1 MKVIQKIKNNKMW
14 ALVIVVAVLVITLII
29 YGSID
34 SYNKKKEQE
43 AVDLYTQ
50 EQMALVSQGG
60 ETSDSLLI
68 QMQPDLVKSYGEV
81 PEGYVWNLD
90 GSLLSLGD
98 KNLSAEETV
107 YAYLNGLKS
116 LDFSSVQKFS
126 RDSVVAN
133 TYSGYFS
140 ELNKST
146 DYNDS
151 FIRNIYRE
159 CLLSLQISGV
169 ENTSV
174 FAENKQVFT
183 IKASMLDLTQKDF
196 WVEDKTTIYRNLKIY
211 SSDQSDST
219 KAEMYLYDYI
229 SRYYASDDAVCRDVT
244 FDITL
249 QKYPDLDTGWLV
261 SIDTD
266 IDSACRYAD
275 GKLVVSYIL
284 EQFSRE
290 GLEYLSEI
298 DEPTESASSEVS
310 DSDND

>member
-1 MKVIQKIKNNKMW
+1 MLQKIKDNKIW
-14 ALVIVVAVLVITLII
+14 VIVIIAIVLIAGLIV

-34 SYNKKKEQE
+34 SYNAQKQQE
-43 AVDLYTQ
+43 EVDRYTQ
-50 EQMALVSQGG
+50 EQMEIAKGDT
-60 ETSDSLLI
+60 ETSDSMLI
-68 QMQPDLVKSYGEV
+68 QMQSDLVKSYGVV

-98 KNLSAEETV
+98 KDMSAEEVV

-116 LDFSSVQKFS
+116 LDFATVQKFS
-126 RDSVVAN
+126 RESVVAE

-140 ELNKST
+140 DLNKST

-159 CLLSLQISGV
+159 CLLSLQVEGI

-183 IKASMLDLTQKDF
+183 VKCTMLDLTQKDF
-196 WVEDKTTIYRNLKIY
+196 WLEDKDEIYSNLKVY
-211 SSDQSDST
+211 SSDQADST

-229 SRYYASDDAVCRDVT
+229 NRYYASEDALCREVT

-266 IDSACRYAD
+266 VDSACRYAD
-275 GKLVVSYIL
+275 GKLVVSYIM
-284 EQFSRE
+284 EQFSKE
-290 GLEYLSEI
+290 GLEYLEI
-298 DEPTESASSEVS
+298 LEGGTEAPTEPTELS
-310 DSDND
+310 DLDE

>member
-1 MKVIQKIKNNKMW
+1 MIKKLLSKKIWLAVIGVGI
-14 ALVIVVAVLVITLII
+14 LVIVFII
-29 YGSID
+29 VGSVD
-34 SYNKKKEQE
+34 NYNKQKEKE
-43 AVDLYTQ
+43 EIDRYTQ
-50 EQMALVSQGG
+50 KQLEIAGANQNSD
-60 ETSDSLLI
+60 DSLLM
-68 QMQPDLVKSYGEV
+68 QMQPDLIKSYGKL
-81 PEGYVWNLD
+81 PDGYIWNLD
-90 GSLLSLGD
+90 GTLLSLGD
-98 KNLSAEETV
+98 KSMSAEEVV

-126 RDSVVAN
+126 RDSVVVN
-133 TYSGYFS
+133 TYENYFT

-159 CLLSLQISGV
+159 SLLSMQIDGIV
-169 ENTSV
+169 NTSV

-183 IKASMLDLTQKDF
+183 VKVNMLDLTKKDF
-196 WVEDKTTIYRNLKIY
+196 WLNDKEEIYKNLKIY

-219 KAEMYLYDYI
+219 KAEIYLYDYI
-229 SRYYASDDAVCRDVT
+229 SRFYASGEADRRDVT

-275 GKLVVSYIL
+275 GKLVVSYIN
-284 EQFSRE
+284 EQFGKE
-290 GLEYLSEI
+290 GLDYLDALEATKETKNSE
-298 DEPTESASSEVS
+298 E
-310 DSDND
+310 

>member
-1 MKVIQKIKNNKMW
+1 MIKKLLSKKIWLAVIGVGI
-14 ALVIVVAVLVITLII
+14 LVIVLII
-29 YGSID
+29 VGSVD
-34 SYNKKKEQE
+34 NYNKQKEKE
-43 AVDLYTQ
+43 EIDRYTQ
-50 EQMALVSQGG
+50 EQLEIAGADQNSD
-60 ETSDSLLI
+60 DSLLM
-68 QMQPDLVKSYGEV
+68 QMQPDLIKSYGKL
-81 PEGYVWNLD
+81 PDGYIWNLD
-90 GSLLSLGD
+90 GTLLSLGD
-98 KNLSAEETV
+98 KSMSAEEVV

-126 RDSVVAN
+126 RDSVVVN
-133 TYSGYFS
+133 TYENYFT

-159 CLLSLQISGV
+159 SLLSMQIDGIV
-169 ENTSV
+169 NTSV

-183 IKASMLDLTQKDF
+183 VKVNMLDLTKKDF
-196 WVEDKTTIYRNLKIY
+196 WLNDKEEIYKNLKIY

-219 KAEMYLYDYI
+219 KAEIYLYDYI
-229 SRYYASDDAVCRDVT
+229 SRFYASGKADRRDVT

-275 GKLVVSYIL
+275 GKLVVSYIN
-284 EQFSRE
+284 EQFGKE
-290 GLEYLSEI
+290 GLDYLDALEATKETKNSE
-298 DEPTESASSEVS
+298 E
-310 DSDND
+310 

>member
-1 MKVIQKIKNNKMW
+1 MIKKLLSKKIWLAVIGVGI
-14 ALVIVVAVLVITLII
+14 LVIVLII
-29 YGSID
+29 VGSVD
-34 SYNKKKEQE
+34 NYNKQKEKE
-43 AVDLYTQ
+43 EIDRYTQ
-50 EQMALVSQGG
+50 EQLEIAGADQNSD
-60 ETSDSLLI
+60 DSLLM
-68 QMQPDLVKSYGEV
+68 QMQPDLIKSYGKL
-81 PEGYVWNLD
+81 PDGYIWNLD
-90 GSLLSLGD
+90 GTLLSLGD
-98 KNLSAEETV
+98 KSMSAEEVV

-126 RDSVVAN
+126 RDSVVVN
-133 TYSGYFS
+133 TYENYFT

-159 CLLSLQISGV
+159 SLLSMQIDGIV
-169 ENTSV
+169 NTSV

-183 IKASMLDLTQKDF
+183 VKVNMLDLTKKDF
-196 WVEDKTTIYRNLKIY
+196 WLNDKEEIYKNLKIY

-219 KAEMYLYDYI
+219 KAEIYLYDYI
-229 SRYYASDDAVCRDVT
+229 SRFYASGEADRRDVT

-275 GKLVVSYIL
+275 GKLVVSYIN
-284 EQFSRE
+284 EQFGKE
-290 GLEYLSEI
+290 GLDYLDALEATKETKNSE
-298 DEPTESASSEVS
+298 E
-310 DSDND
+310 

>member
-1 MKVIQKIKNNKMW
+1 MIKKLLSKKIWLAVIGIGI
-14 ALVIVVAVLVITLII
+14 LVIVFII
-29 YGSID
+29 VGSVD
-34 SYNKKKEQE
+34 NYNKQKEKE
-43 AVDLYTQ
+43 EIDRYTQ
-50 EQMALVSQGG
+50 EQLEIAGANQNSD
-60 ETSDSLLI
+60 DSLLM
-68 QMQPDLVKSYGEV
+68 QMQPDLIKSYGKL
-81 PEGYVWNLD
+81 PDGYIWNLD
-90 GSLLSLGD
+90 GTLLSLGD
-98 KNLSAEETV
+98 KSMSAEEVV

-126 RDSVVAN
+126 RDSVVVN
-133 TYSGYFS
+133 TYENYFT

-159 CLLSLQISGV
+159 SLLSMQIDGIV
-169 ENTSV
+169 NTSV

-183 IKASMLDLTQKDF
+183 VKVNMLDLTKKDF
-196 WVEDKTTIYRNLKIY
+196 WLNDKEEIYKNLKIY

-219 KAEMYLYDYI
+219 KAEIYLYDYI
-229 SRYYASDDAVCRDVT
+229 SRFYASGEADRRDVT

-275 GKLVVSYIL
+275 GKLVVSYIN
-284 EQFSRE
+284 EQFGKE
-290 GLEYLSEI
+290 GLDYLDALEATKETKNSE
-298 DEPTESASSEVS
+298 E
-310 DSDND
+310 

>member
-1 MKVIQKIKNNKMW
+1 MIKKLLSKKIWLAVIGVGI
-14 ALVIVVAVLVITLII
+14 LVIVFII
-29 YGSID
+29 VGSVD
-34 SYNKKKEQE
+34 NYNKQKEKE
-43 AVDLYTQ
+43 EIDRYTQ
-50 EQMALVSQGG
+50 EQLEIAGANQNSD
-60 ETSDSLLI
+60 DSLLM
-68 QMQPDLVKSYGEV
+68 QMQPDLIKSYGKL
-81 PEGYVWNLD
+81 PDGYIWNLD
-90 GSLLSLGD
+90 GTLLSLGD
-98 KNLSAEETV
+98 KSMSAEEVV

-126 RDSVVAN
+126 RDSVVVN
-133 TYSGYFS
+133 TYENYFT

-159 CLLSLQISGV
+159 SLLSMQIDGIV
-169 ENTSV
+169 NTSV

-183 IKASMLDLTQKDF
+183 VKVNMLDLTKKDF
-196 WVEDKTTIYRNLKIY
+196 WLNDKEEIYKNLKIY

-219 KAEMYLYDYI
+219 KAEIYLYDYI
-229 SRYYASDDAVCRDVT
+229 SRFYASGEADRRDVT

-275 GKLVVSYIL
+275 GKLVVSYIN
-284 EQFSRE
+284 EQFGKE
-290 GLEYLSEI
+290 GLDYLDALEATKETKNSE
-298 DEPTESASSEVS
+298 E
-310 DSDND
+310 

>member
-1 MKVIQKIKNNKMW
+1 MIKKLLSKKIWLVVIGVGI
-14 ALVIVVAVLVITLII
+14 LVIVFII
-29 YGSID
+29 VGSVD
-34 SYNKKKEQE
+34 NYNKQKEKE
-43 AVDLYTQ
+43 EIDRYTQ
-50 EQMALVSQGG
+50 EQLEIAGANQNSD
-60 ETSDSLLI
+60 DSLLM
-68 QMQPDLVKSYGEV
+68 QMQPDLIKSYGKL
-81 PEGYVWNLD
+81 PDGYIWNLD
-90 GSLLSLGD
+90 GTLLSLGD
-98 KNLSAEETV
+98 KSMSAEEVV

-126 RDSVVAN
+126 RDSVVVN
-133 TYSGYFS
+133 TYENYFT

-159 CLLSLQISGV
+159 SLLSMQIDGIV
-169 ENTSV
+169 NTSV

-183 IKASMLDLTQKDF
+183 VKVNMLDLTKKDF
-196 WVEDKTTIYRNLKIY
+196 WLNDKEEIYKNLKIY

-219 KAEMYLYDYI
+219 KAEIYLYDYI
-229 SRYYASDDAVCRDVT
+229 SRFYASGEADRRDVT

-275 GKLVVSYIL
+275 GKLVVSYIN
-284 EQFSRE
+284 EQFGKE
-290 GLEYLSEI
+290 GLDYLDALEATKETKNSE
-298 DEPTESASSEVS
+298 E
-310 DSDND
+310 

>member
-1 MKVIQKIKNNKMW
+1 MIKKLLSKKIWLAVIGVGI
-14 ALVIVVAVLVITLII
+14 LVIVLII
-29 YGSID
+29 VGSVD
-34 SYNKKKEQE
+34 NYNKQKEKE
-43 AVDLYTQ
+43 EIDRYTQ
-50 EQMALVSQGG
+50 EQLEIAGANQNSD
-60 ETSDSLLI
+60 DSLLM
-68 QMQPDLVKSYGEV
+68 QMQPDLIKSYGEL
-81 PEGYVWNLD
+81 PDGYIWNLD
-90 GSLLSLGD
+90 GTLLSLGD
-98 KNLSAEETV
+98 KSMSAEEVV

-126 RDSVVAN
+126 RDSVVVN
-133 TYSGYFS
+133 TYENYFT

-159 CLLSLQISGV
+159 SLLSMQIDGIV
-169 ENTSV
+169 NTSV

-183 IKASMLDLTQKDF
+183 VKVNMLDLTKKDF
-196 WVEDKTTIYRNLKIY
+196 WLNDKEEIYKNLKIY

-219 KAEMYLYDYI
+219 KAEIYLYDYI
-229 SRYYASDDAVCRDVT
+229 SRFYASGEADRRDVT

-275 GKLVVSYIL
+275 GKLVVSYIN
-284 EQFSRE
+284 EQFGKE
-290 GLEYLSEI
+290 GLDYLDALEATKETKNSE
-298 DEPTESASSEVS
+298 E
-310 DSDND
+310 

>member
-1 MKVIQKIKNNKMW
+1 MIKKLLSKKIWLAVIGVGI
-14 ALVIVVAVLVITLII
+14 LVIVFII
-29 YGSID
+29 VGSVD
-34 SYNKKKEQE
+34 NYNKQKEKE
-43 AVDLYTQ
+43 EIDRYTQ
-50 EQMALVSQGG
+50 EQLEIAGANQNSD
-60 ETSDSLLI
+60 DSLLM
-68 QMQPDLVKSYGEV
+68 QMQPDLIKSYGKL
-81 PEGYVWNLD
+81 PNGYIWNLD
-90 GSLLSLGD
+90 GTLLSLGD
-98 KNLSAEETV
+98 KSMSAEEVV

-126 RDSVVAN
+126 RDSVVVN
-133 TYSGYFS
+133 TYENYFT

-159 CLLSLQISGV
+159 SLLSMQIDGIV
-169 ENTSV
+169 NTSV

-183 IKASMLDLTQKDF
+183 VKVNMLDLTKKDF
-196 WVEDKTTIYRNLKIY
+196 WLNDKEEIYKNLKIY

-219 KAEMYLYDYI
+219 KAEIYLYDYI
-229 SRYYASDDAVCRDVT
+229 SRFYASGEADRRDVT

-275 GKLVVSYIL
+275 GKLVVSYIN
-284 EQFSRE
+284 EQFGKE
-290 GLEYLSEI
+290 GLDYLDALEATKETKNSE
-298 DEPTESASSEVS
+298 E
-310 DSDND
+310 

>member
-1 MKVIQKIKNNKMW
+1 MIKKLLSKKIWLAVIGVGI
-14 ALVIVVAVLVITLII
+14 LVIVFII
-29 YGSID
+29 VGSVD
-34 SYNKKKEQE
+34 NYNKQKEKE
-43 AVDLYTQ
+43 EIDRYTQ
-50 EQMALVSQGG
+50 EQLDIAGANQNSD
-60 ETSDSLLI
+60 DSLLM
-68 QMQPDLVKSYGEV
+68 QMQPDLIKSYGKL
-81 PEGYVWNLD
+81 PDGYIWNLD
-90 GSLLSLGD
+90 GTLLSLGD
-98 KNLSAEETV
+98 KSMSAEEVV

-126 RDSVVAN
+126 RDSVVVN
-133 TYSGYFS
+133 TYENYFT

-159 CLLSLQISGV
+159 SLLSMQIDGIV
-169 ENTSV
+169 NTSV

-183 IKASMLDLTQKDF
+183 VKVNMLDLTKKDF
-196 WVEDKTTIYRNLKIY
+196 WLNDKEEIYKNLKIY

-219 KAEMYLYDYI
+219 KAEIYLYDYI
-229 SRYYASDDAVCRDVT
+229 SRFYASGEADRRDVT

-275 GKLVVSYIL
+275 GKLVVSYIN
-284 EQFSRE
+284 EQFGKE
-290 GLEYLSEI
+290 GLDYLDALEATKETKNSE
-298 DEPTESASSEVS
+298 E
-310 DSDND
+310 

>member
-1 MKVIQKIKNNKMW
+1 MIKKLLSKKIWLAVIGVGI
-14 ALVIVVAVLVITLII
+14 LVIVLII
-29 YGSID
+29 VGSVD
-34 SYNKKKEQE
+34 NYNKQKEKE
-43 AVDLYTQ
+43 EIDRYTQ
-50 EQMALVSQGG
+50 EQLEIAGANQNSD
-60 ETSDSLLI
+60 DSLLM
-68 QMQPDLVKSYGEV
+68 QMQPDLIKSYGKL
-81 PEGYVWNLD
+81 PDGYIWNLD
-90 GSLLSLGD
+90 GTLLSLGD
-98 KNLSAEETV
+98 KSMSAEEVV

-126 RDSVVAN
+126 RDSVVVN
-133 TYSGYFS
+133 TYENYFT

-159 CLLSLQISGV
+159 SLLSMQIDGIV
-169 ENTSV
+169 NTSV

-183 IKASMLDLTQKDF
+183 VKVNMLDLTKKDF
-196 WVEDKTTIYRNLKIY
+196 WLNDKEEIYKNLKIY

-219 KAEMYLYDYI
+219 KAEIYLYDYI
-229 SRYYASDDAVCRDVT
+229 SRFYASGEADRRDVT

-275 GKLVVSYIL
+275 GKLVVSYIN
-284 EQFSRE
+284 EQFGKE
-290 GLEYLSEI
+290 GLDYLDALEATKETKNSE
-298 DEPTESASSEVS
+298 E
-310 DSDND
+310 

>member
-1 MKVIQKIKNNKMW
+1 MIKKLLSKKIWLAVIGVGI
-14 ALVIVVAVLVITLII
+14 LVIVLII
-29 YGSID
+29 VGSVD
-34 SYNKKKEQE
+34 NYNKQKEKE
-43 AVDLYTQ
+43 EIDRYTQ
-50 EQMALVSQGG
+50 EQLEIAGANQNSD
-60 ETSDSLLI
+60 DSLLM
-68 QMQPDLVKSYGEV
+68 QMQPDLIKSYGKL
-81 PEGYVWNLD
+81 PDGYIWNLD
-90 GSLLSLGD
+90 GTLLSLGD
-98 KNLSAEETV
+98 KSMSAEEVV

-126 RDSVVAN
+126 RDSVVVN
-133 TYSGYFS
+133 TYENYFT

-159 CLLSLQISGV
+159 SLLSMQIDGIV
-169 ENTSV
+169 NTSV

-183 IKASMLDLTQKDF
+183 VKVNMLDLTKKDF
-196 WVEDKTTIYRNLKIY
+196 WLNDKEEIYKNLKIY

-219 KAEMYLYDYI
+219 KAEIYLYDYI
-229 SRYYASDDAVCRDVT
+229 SRFYASGEADRRDVT

-275 GKLVVSYIL
+275 GKLVVSYIN
-284 EQFSRE
+284 EQFGKE
-290 GLEYLSEI
+290 GLDYLDALEATK
-298 DEPTESASSEVS
+298 ETKNPEE
-310 DSDND
+310 